1 MSLRLS
7 AALLLDKV
15 QQGGSLNT
23 LYDEAQRDVDDS
35 QRAFFKELVY
45 GSLRLW
51 PLYKGITRQLLE
63 KPLKPKDSALEAL
76 LIVALYELDECTTPA
91 YASVSAAVEVCVP
104 GSRTNAG
111 HNCWLRSMAL

>member
-23 LYDEAQRDVDDS
+23 LYDEAQREVDDS

-51 PLYKGITRQLLE
+51 PLYKGHYATAPGEAAKAQRQRARSTPHCCALRTR
-63 KPLKPKDSALEAL
+63 
-76 LIVALYELDECTTPA
+76 
-91 YASVSAAVEVCVP
+91 
-104 GSRTNAG
+104 
-111 HNCWLRSMAL
+111 